1 VERRSWNPAI
11 IAGVTLGAVLGAIAA
26 VLLLRKW
33 RRGTDVYLTDIRW
46 SDVIALVGPIVAVS
60 RWLIQMSRRELVER
74 DMT

>member
-46 SDVIALVGPIVAVS
+46 SDVIALVGPVVALTRRLVE
-60 RWLIQMSRRELVER
+60 MSRRELVER

>member
-1 VERRSWNPAI
+1 MERRSWNPAI
-11 IAGVTLGAVLGAIAA
+11 LAGVTMGAFLGAIAA
-26 VLLLRKW
+26 VLLLRRW

>member
-1 VERRSWNPAI
+1 M
-11 IAGVTLGAVLGAIAA
+11 GAFLGAIAA
-26 VLLLRKW
+26 VLLLRRW
-33 RRGTDVYLTDIRW
+33 RWGTDVYLTDIRW